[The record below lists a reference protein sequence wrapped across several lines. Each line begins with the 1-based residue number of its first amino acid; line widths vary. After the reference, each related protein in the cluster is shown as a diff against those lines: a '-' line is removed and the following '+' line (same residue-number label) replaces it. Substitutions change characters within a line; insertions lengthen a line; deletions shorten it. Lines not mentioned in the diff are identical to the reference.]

1 MGVQKEKKCQ
11 VQREKVCTDPSLN
24 DMFKKLTLTPLCK
37 SFRVPLS
44 LLLSIFMTTAFSF
57 SLSRCWSLAQKIV
70 VARGGRGGWHLQHCW
85 FDMGGGAVRRKKDLP
100 VAISMS
106 LTCMNAH

>member
-11 VQREKVCTDPSLN
+11 VQEKVCTDPSLN

-70 VARGGRGGWHLQHCW
+70 VARGGRG
-85 FDMGGGAVRRKKDLP
+85 
-100 VAISMS
+100 VA
-106 LTCMNAH
+106 LAALLV